1 MQPLADGRRPSLER
15 RIPIE
20 GAPMIAKKNY
30 AVVGRE
36 LQEHLRQ
43 RFDDATV
50 QIGDDI
56 HYKGTNVVVTSRAF
70 EGLLAEQR
78 FHHVVRAMPKE
89 FYEEHFRSGAVWF
102 ELTPGETGM
111 DLMKMPRASDIEDDA
126 DRIRD
131 LLENAGFSAKIREVF
146 KAESQRASI
155 THFAATRRILSEVG
169 WSEDEVAQGCLFMV
183 LQGAYCDAHVLAD
196 VLPKLTSGHAA

>member
-1 MQPLADGRRPSLER
+1 MQRV
-15 RIPIE
+15 PIE
-20 GAPMIAKKNY
+20 PALMIAKNKY

-36 LQEHLRQ
+36 LQEYLRQ
-43 RFDDATV
+43 RFDDVTV

-78 FHHVVRAMPKE
+78 FHHVVRALPKE

-102 ELTPGETGM
+102 ELTPDETGM
-111 DLMKMPRASDIEDDA
+111 DLMKMPRASDIANDA
-126 DRIRD
+126 DQIKGR
-131 LLENAGFSAKIREVF
+131 LEDAGFSVKIREVF
-146 KAESQRASI
+146 GAEPQRASI
-155 THFAATRRILSEVG
+155 THFEATRRILSDGG
-169 WSEDEVAQGCLFMV
+169 WSEDEVTQACLFMI
-183 LQGAYCDAHVLAD
+183 LQGAYCDAHVLTD